1 MANLLDKAVAGVFK
15 QTRRVSGVAVTYT
28 RGAATLALTAI
39 PARGEHT
46 LNVGEVSTIFQ
57 TRDYLILAEEL
68 IFSGVATLPARGD
81 TITEGGVTRDV
92 LSISGSP
99 GWEYTDQTRQLIRV
113 HTKP

>member
-57 TRDYLILAEEL
+57 TRDYLILADEL
-68 IFSGVATLPARGD
+68 AFSGAVTLPARGD